1 MLNDWAS
8 SGNGNNLILNNS
20 ANTKL
25 FLVTGGT
32 NCYTIANAGTATV
45 TVATGAT
52 YNYKGFPSKSY
63 STQSTAFTF
72 NNYYVVSSTSYQ
84 ISGSGALL
92 NCDPTNSNFNFNT
105 ASVGLPNASY
115 YWTSSTQMV
124 AVYLLTTTQ
133 IKSNVINTASPFI
146 S

>member
-1 MLNDWAS
+1 MNAWYS
-8 SGNGNNLILNNS
+8 SGNGNNIILNNS

-25 FLVTGGT
+25 FLISGGT
-32 NCYTIANAGTATV
+32 TCYTIANAGTATV

-52 YNYKGFPSKSY
+52 YNYKGFPSKAY
-63 STQSTAFTF
+63 STQSTAFSFYT
-72 NNYYVVSSTSYQ
+72 YYPVSSTSYQ
-84 ISGSGALL
+84 IYAANALL

-105 ASVGLPNASY
+105 ASLGLPNASY
-115 YWTSSTQMV
+115 YWTSSTQV
-124 AVYLLTTTQ
+124 VGVYLLNTTQ